1 MQFVGFIQSRRI
13 QRMLSNLL
21 KIIAIIIIV
30 IAIVIV
36 YELEIVWKHQ
46 YDFITQ
52 GIEMLIIAL
61 CLIIPILA
69 FIIVDML
76 EGKIKD

>member
-1 MQFVGFIQSRRI
+1 
-13 QRMLSNLL
+13 MLSNLL